1 MIRGDDFSTEPSFSL
16 LRTGESN
23 LNSIV
28 DSGVKVSV
36 LIIKSAADVELVTAR
51 ASKPNIKVVFM
62 TDKNNGNFILEAV
75 ACLKRY
81 MVDK

>member
-1 MIRGDDFSTEPSFSL
+1 
-16 LRTGESN
+16 
-23 LNSIV
+23 
-28 DSGVKVSV
+28 V

-62 TDKNNGNFILEAV
+62 MDKNNGNFILEAV